1 MSPPREAGEA
11 TLPLREKAAPPPQEV
26 GEAAPLPRKAGG
38 ARTARMHKAG
48 EVRAAAHARLERVTP
63 PLTLLVREGQ
73 RDESAPCVTT
83 NISEELDV
91 EDKGSLDISSTLSL
105 HESKK

>member
-1 MSPPREAGEA
+1 
-11 TLPLREKAAPPPQEV
+11 
-26 GEAAPLPRKAGG
+26 
-38 ARTARMHKAG
+38 MHKAG

-73 RDESAPCVTT
+73 RDESAPCVTA
-83 NISEELDV
+83 NISEEPDV